1 MPGWKIPLFEPDIT
15 EDDMNAVCEP
25 IRERWLTMGGRTKR
39 YEDTFAEK
47 LNIDHAIAVCS
58 GTAALHLSLM
68 ALGITSGDEVMTP
81 SLTFVA
87 CANVIGAVGAS
98 PVFVDICDENDWTV
112 SPADF
117 EAKITEKTKA
127 IVVVHYA
134 GFSCRMEEISRIAK
148 KHNIAIIED
157 CAHALFTSRDDKKC
171 GCFGD
176 LACFS
181 FFSNKNMTTGEGG
194 MIVTR
199 NVELAER
206 VRLLRSHGMTSLTL
220 DRFKGRALS
229 YDVQA
234 IGLNYRPNE
243 ITSALGLSQ
252 LQRLDRNLEL
262 RRNIYMQ
269 YVRTLQ
275 NQDGL
280 SIPFQNRGSETVG
293 YHIFPMLLNHNIN
306 REAFIGGMKE
316 KGIQTSIHYPAIHN
330 FTAYRELLGDYDVRC
345 PLTETVSDREVTL
358 PFYPS
363 MTEEQTSEICEAVA
377 YSIRQAT

>member
-1 MPGWKIPLFEPDIT
+1 MPDWKIPLFEPDIT
-15 EDDMNAVCEP
+15 EDDLNAVCEP
-25 IRERWLTMGGRTKR
+25 IRDRWLTMGGRTKR
-39 YEDTFAEK
+39 YEEAFAEK
-47 LNIDHAIAVCS
+47 LNIDHAIAVCN

-68 ALGITSGDEVMTP
+68 ALGIKSGDEVMTP
-81 SLTFVA
+81 SMTFVA
-87 CANVIGAVGAS
+87 CANVIGAVGAK

-134 GFSCRMEEISRIAK
+134 GFSCQMAEISRIAR

-157 CAHALFTSRDDKKC
+157 CAHALITSHDGKNC
-171 GCFGD
+171 GCHGD
-176 LACFS
+176 LGCFS

-194 MIVTR
+194 MIVTG
-199 NVELAER
+199 NDQLADR
-206 VRLLRSHGMTSLTL
+206 IRLLRSHGMTSLTL

-243 ITSALGLSQ
+243 MTSALGLSQ
-252 LQRLDRNLEL
+252 MQRLDRNLEL
-262 RRNIYMQ
+262 RRGIYAQ
-269 YVRTLQ
+269 YVNLLQ
-275 NQDGL
+275 NLDGV
-280 SIPFQNRGSETVG
+280 SIPFQKRSNEIVG
-293 YHIFPMLLNHNIN
+293 YHIFPILLSYNISRN
-306 REAFIGGMKE
+306 AFIGGMKE
-316 KGIQTSIHYPAIHN
+316 QGIQTSIHYPAIHK
-330 FTAYRELLGDYDVRC
+330 FTVYRELLGDYDVRC
-345 PLTETVSDREVTL
+345 PITENVGDREITL

-363 MTEEQTSEICEAVA
+363 MTEEQTAQICYAVE